1 VPFDHLAAPMLHAPP
16 RGARPVVL
24 CVEDDETQLAYLG
37 EHLDAAGYEVAAAN
51 SAKATDV
58 ALAEAVPHAILLDL
72 GLPDVD
78 GVELCR
84 RLVTWPGC
92 PVIVVSAERFEE
104 RMIAALD
111 AGARDYVTKP
121 YSLPLLE
128 ARLRA
133 ALRDTD
139 PARRTIVG
147 DVLVSGDVVLDS
159 GAHELAIADTSVHL
173 HARGFAV
180 LEMLL
185 RNAGQLLPYAVLVGR
200 RRGEPVTEAE
210 TQALRIVISR
220 VRKALG
226 TGPRRP
232 QIVTEARIGYRLV
245 GPEQE

>member
-1 VPFDHLAAPMLHAPP
+1 VPFDHLAAPVLHAPA

-24 CVEDDETQLAYLG
+24 CVEDDETQLAHLG
-37 EHLDAAGYEVAAAN
+37 EHLDAAGYDVTTAT
-51 SAKATDV
+51 SAKATYL

-78 GVELCR
+78 GVDLCR
-84 RLVTWPGC
+84 RLVAWPGC

-121 YSLPLLE
+121 YSAPLLE

-139 PARRTIVG
+139 PARRAIVG
-147 DVLVSGDVVLDS
+147 EVLVAGDVVLDS
-159 GAHELAIADTSVHL
+159 GAHELAIDDEPVHL

-180 LEMLL
+180 LEMLM
-185 RNAGQLLPYAVLVGR
+185 RNAGQLLPYAVLVGK

-220 VRKALG
+220 VRKVLG

-245 GPEQE
+245 GPEPG